1 MEEKMKVLGELEK
14 CRLYIESRSKTVD
27 ENGNIIKKPE
37 RGPCITISRETGTS
51 AKNVSEKVISLLEK
65 YQKENAPPWAVCD
78 RDIIEKVLD
87 DYQLPKALADL
98 AEEDKYSHVN
108 IILSELFVG
117 HAAGWTLYYRISRT
131 ILQLAELGNIIIIG
145 RGANV
150 ITAKLTNSFHVRLIA
165 PLEERIKRFSEIYNL
180 DKKTAAGII
189 AEHDN
194 SRKKY
199 LKSIFNKKIDDPFLY
214 HLIVNT
220 SKLSP
225 DDVAYIIG
233 EAVLKKF
240 PKMFTSSDINRQ
252 EPPLLK
258 NLN

>member
-1 MEEKMKVLGELEK
+1 MKILGELEK
-14 CRLYIESRSKTVD
+14 CRLYIESLSKTVD
-27 ENGNIIKKPE
+27 ENGKIIRKPE
-37 RGPCITISRETGTS
+37 KGPSITISRETGTS
-51 AKNVSEKVISLLEK
+51 AKNVGEKVITFLEK
-65 YQKENAPPWAVCD
+65 YRKENAPPWAICD
-78 RDIIEKVLD
+78 KNIIEKVLD
-87 DYQLPKALADL
+87 DYHLPKALTDL

-108 IILSELFVG
+108 ITLNELFVG
-117 HAAGWTLYYRISRT
+117 HTAGWTLYYRISRT

-150 ITAKLTNSFHVRLIA
+150 ITSKLTNSFHVRLIA

-180 DKKTAAGII
+180 DKKTAVEII
-189 AEHDN
+189 EEHDN

-214 HLIVNT
+214 HLVVNT

-225 DDVAYIIG
+225 EDIAFIIS

-240 PKMFTSSDINRQ
+240 PKMFASAISELEQ
-252 EPPLLK
+252 PLLK
-258 NLN
+258 SLN